1 MALARSWAVALHG
14 VAGHLIGVEADIANG
29 LPGTTVIGLGDTAV
43 AQARDR
49 VRAAV
54 LNAGYRWPP
63 HRITLA
69 LSPAG
74 IPKRGAG
81 FDLAMAVALL
91 AADGAVPAAAAE
103 RAVLVGELGLDGAVR
118 PVPGVLPC
126 LLAAMSQ
133 GRRLAIVAG
142 DNLAEAGL
150 AEGMT
155 VRGVRTLSDLV
166 RHLRGDGDR
175 LVEPRIGTPRSV
187 SRVPDMAD
195 VVGQP
200 EARAALELAAAGG
213 HHVAMIGPPGAGKTM
228 LASRLPGLLPPL
240 DADQALEVTAIHSVA
255 GRLDPSTPLID
266 RPPFVDPH
274 HSASL
279 VAMVGGGSGL
289 VRPGSISL
297 AHRGVLFLDE
307 APEFKPSVLD
317 ALRQPM
323 ESGSVLVARSSALI
337 RFPSRFQ
344 LVVAANP
351 CPCAAARDIDCTCAA
366 GVRRRY
372 LSRLSGPLMDRIDIR
387 VDLPAVDL
395 SALASS
401 ETEES
406 SAAISERVLAARERA
421 AFRWREHGW
430 TTNAEAS
437 PPAIRHHWRSGR
449 LGNSG
454 SGLLDRAMRLGR
466 LTGRGYDRVLRL
478 ALTSADLAERASPDD
493 GDVATALALRCGEAA

>member
-1 MALARSWAVALHG
+1 
-14 VAGHLIGVEADIANG
+14 VAGHLIAVEADIAHG

-54 LNAGYRWPP
+54 LNAGHRWPQR
-63 HRITLA
+63 RITLA

-74 IPKRGAG
+74 IPKKGAG

-91 AADGAVPAAAAE
+91 AADEVIPPSAAE
-103 RAVLVGELGLDGAVR
+103 SRVLIGELGLDGAVR
-118 PVPGVLPC
+118 PVAGVLPC
-126 LLAAMSQ
+126 LLAA
-133 GRRLAIVAG
+133 R
-142 DNLAEAGL
+142 

-155 VRGVRTLSDLV
+155 SAVVPCANLSEAALADGMSVRGAATLTDLV
-166 RHLRGDGDR
+166 SFLRGGDDDLLSIPADGQVWR
-175 LVEPRIGTPRSV
+175 PEV
-187 SRVPDMAD
+187 VPDMAD
-195 VVGQP
+195 VLGQP

-213 HHVAMIGPPGAGKTM
+213 HHLAMIGPPGAGKTM

-240 DADQALEVTAIHSVA
+240 DAAQALEVTAIHSVA
-255 GRLDPSTPLID
+255 GRLDPSTPLIS

-323 ESGSVLVARSSALI
+323 ESGSVLVARSSAVI

-344 LVVAANP
+344 MVLAANP

-372 LSRLSGPLMDRIDIR
+372 LSRISGPLMDRIDIR

-395 SALASS
+395 IALSS
-401 ETEES
+401 GVGPAEPS
-406 SAAISERVLAARERA
+406 SAIAERVRGARDRA
-421 AFRWREHGW
+421 AFRWREQGW
-430 TTNAEAS
+430 ATNAEATG
-437 PPAIRHHWRSGR
+437 PEIRRQWRFGAR
-449 LGNSG
+449 ETA
-454 SGLLDRAMRLGR
+454 LLDRAARLGR

-478 ALTSADLAERASPDD
+478 ALTSADLAARVRPSDE
-493 GDVATALALRCGEAA
+493 DVASALALRCGEAA

>member
-1 MALARSWAVALHG
+1 MALARTWAMALHG
-14 VAGHLIGVEADIANG
+14 VAGHLIAVEADIANG

-43 AQARDR
+43 TQSRDR

-54 LNAGYRWPP
+54 LNAGHRWPP
-63 HRITLA
+63 RRITLA

-91 AADGAVPAAAAE
+91 AADEVVPAAAAQST
-103 RAVLVGELGLDGAVR
+103 VLLGELGLNAEVR

-126 LLAAMSQ
+126 LLAARGEGMTS
-133 GRRLAIVAG
+133 AIVPHA
-142 DNLAEAGL
+142 NLAEATL
-150 AEGMT
+150 AAGMT
-155 VRGVRTLSDLV
+155 VRGVHSLTDLISF
-166 RHLRGDGDR
+166 LRGDEDR
-175 LVEPRIGTPRSV
+175 LTSPDGEMAWRSEPM
-187 SRVPDMAD
+187 PDMTD
-195 VVGQP
+195 VLGQP

-228 LASRLPGLLPPL
+228 LAARLPGLLPPL
-240 DADQALEVTAIHSVA
+240 DAAQALEVTAIHSVA
-255 GRLDPSTPLID
+255 GRLDTSTPLIS

-323 ESGSVLVARSSALI
+323 ESGSVLVARSSAVI

-344 LVVAANP
+344 LVLAANP

-372 LSRLSGPLMDRIDIR
+372 LSRISGPLMDRVDIR
-387 VDLPAVDL
+387 VDLPPVDL
-395 SALASS
+395 IAL
-401 ETEES
+401 
-406 SAAISERVLAARERA
+406 SAAAAPAEPSSTIAERVRAARDRA
-421 AFRWREHGW
+421 AFRWRERGW
-430 TTNAEAS
+430 ATNAEATGTE
-437 PPAIRHHWRSGR
+437 IRRHWRFGR
-449 LGNSG
+449 TETA
-454 SGLLDRAMRLGR
+454 LLDRAARLGR

-478 ALTSADLAERASPDD
+478 ALTSADLAARARPSDD
-493 GDVATALALRCGEAA
+493 DVATALALRCGEAA